1 MHKDTYN
8 DMAVPLDLRN
18 SKHAV
23 ASLPTFH
30 CPDSVLINSSSWGS
44 YVRHSDILLIL
55 PLFVNVMSI
64 QIPEISMNF
73 LRAFVIPCPRIF
85 TSGKFHQISMYFPL
99 EFPQAELQ
107 SSQINCRGLP
117 VAASSHQL
125 APGSCQPEW
134 SQDYW
139 AYSYKKH
146 AKDIQ
151 SGQLLRARTMVK
163 PVLLVRILAGM
174 CSLDLARV
182 CFLTTSPV
190 YYHIV
195 SYSFLFLLVVCHAFL
210 PSVTDLV
217 IDWPTQQ
224 VHTRRHTGRKNSKD
238 RYSWAPHI
246 VPNAIHLPQRAV
258 ASECG
263 FRQTITTRQGTLHGI
278 SKHVWFIYIMN
289 TCEYDEWHAV

>member
-1 MHKDTYN
+1 MSH
-8 DMAVPLDLRN
+8 V
-18 SKHAV
+18 
-23 ASLPTFH
+23 
-30 CPDSVLINSSSWGS
+30 
-44 YVRHSDILLIL
+44 HSDSR
-55 PLFVNVMSI
+55 N
-64 QIPEISMNF
+64 SMNF

-99 EFPQAELQ
+99 EFPEAELQ
-107 SSQINCRGLP
+107 SSQINCRCLP

-195 SYSFLFLLVVCHAFL
+195 SYSIIFFLILAIARRL
-210 PSVTDLV
+210 PCFSTICDGPSDRL
-217 IDWPTQQ
+217 TYTTST
-224 VHTRRHTGRKNSKD
+224 HTKAHRKK
-238 RYSWAPHI
+238 
-246 VPNAIHLPQRAV
+246 
-258 ASECG
+258 E
-263 FRQTITTRQGTLHGI
+263 
-278 SKHVWFIYIMN
+278 
-289 TCEYDEWHAV
+289 